1 MQRNKRWKALFDKWL
16 QRSIIQKE
24 FEKRFKLILEISKP
38 IFGQLSWEFDEFE
51 NLTFRCIITS
61 FLESYFDDLFQSNCI
76 CKWSTLIQI
85 EIWNGRYCVYMLL
98 SWPFSKINFYEDQG
112 LRLKMSKVFLYS
124 LWISVSISIFF
135 KGSKTLNALADW
147 NVNFLLGACRP
158 VASKS
163 NILLGRDA
171 ADSFDKRFP
180 SDRID

>member
-1 MQRNKRWKALFDKWL
+1 MANQHPLSMSLVDGVMDQSMQRNKRWKALFDKWL

-85 EIWNGRYCVYMLL
+85 ENWNGRYCVYMPLN
-98 SWPFSKINFYEDQG
+98 WPFSKINKSFM
-112 LRLKMSKVFLYS
+112 RTR
-124 LWISVSISIFF
+124 VSGE
-135 KGSKTLNALADW
+135 KCQK
-147 NVNFLLGACRP
+147 
-158 VASKS
+158 
-163 NILLGRDA
+163 IL
-171 ADSFDKRFP
+171 S
-180 SDRID
+180 